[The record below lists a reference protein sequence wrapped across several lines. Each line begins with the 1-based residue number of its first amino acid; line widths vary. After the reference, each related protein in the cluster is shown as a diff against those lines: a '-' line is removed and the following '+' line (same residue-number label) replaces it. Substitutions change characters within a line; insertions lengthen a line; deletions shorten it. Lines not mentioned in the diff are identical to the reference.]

1 MTDSDAGDRLAG
13 GAAGGAELEGGTVRR
28 ARGPWTP
35 SVHAVLGHLEDQV
48 EAEGFTEFDRRL
60 DRLTMFLDA
69 YGWNGSAHELLPI
82 IRDRTRQG
90 AAVLRRTARGG
101 DAVFEGMVEIGR
113 DHDLDVAA
121 AEIGG
126 LIDPPTTPA

>member
-1 MTDSDAGDRLAG
+1 M
-13 GAAGGAELEGGTVRR
+13 
-28 ARGPWTP
+28 
-35 SVHAVLGHLEDQV
+35 HAVLGHLEDQV